1 MSVLPPENR
10 SVDRLPPTCR
20 KQFFQK
26 RRQTARIAIFSP
38 KHRQYAGI
46 LRETPR
52 YIPGRT
58 FSSLGSRVSPDC
70 HNCNSISISNLQLSP
85 FKGHRPRPK
94 PCFPAQ
100 PAGPVPTSEIARF
113 DHSFERG
120 EAAALAKPFMRS
132 TRTVRSRSSIRIS
145 RQENRRLLSGK
156 ANVRTGRGLCA
167 YRFSAR
173 FTPTAGR

>member
-1 MSVLPPENR
+1 MPPQNR

-26 RRQTARIAIFSP
+26 RRQTARIAIFPP

-46 LRETPR
+46 LREAPR
-52 YIPGRT
+52 HIPGRT
-58 FSSLGSRVSPDC
+58 SSTLGSRVSPDS
-70 HNCNSISISNLQLSP
+70 HNCNFISISNLQLSP
-85 FKGHRPRPK
+85 SKGHRPRPK
-94 PCFPAQ
+94 PRFRAQ

-120 EAAALAKPFMRS
+120 VAAAQAKPFMRS
-132 TRTVRSRSSIRIS
+132 TRTVWSMSSIQMS

-167 YRFSAR
+167 YRFSTR